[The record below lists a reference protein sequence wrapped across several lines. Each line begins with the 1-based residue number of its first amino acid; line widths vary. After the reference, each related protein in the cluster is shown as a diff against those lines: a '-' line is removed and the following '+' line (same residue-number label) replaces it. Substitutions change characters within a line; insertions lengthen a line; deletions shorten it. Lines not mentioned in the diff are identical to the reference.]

1 MFGKFSEE
9 AQRVLVDAQK
19 EMSELKHPYIGSE
32 HLLLAILK
40 NNQDLVNKFKK
51 YKITYKSFKEELINL
66 VGIGDNTPDLLLYS
80 TTLKTI
86 LENVIIES
94 RETGDEISVNEL
106 LLSLLNEGEGKAIR
120 ILLSLG
126 VDINKLYSDISEKRK
141 IKQKKSK
148 KLIVEEL
155 GVDLTKRAKNNELDP
170 VIGRDIEL
178 NRVIEILSR
187 RTKNNPL
194 LIGEAGVGKTAIAE
208 ELARRI
214 VSGNVPMPLKNKRI
228 ISVDMACTVAGTKY
242 RGEFEER
249 IKKMVKE
256 LEDNDDV
263 IIFIDEIHTL
273 VGAGGA
279 EGAIDASNILKP
291 ALARGKLKLI
301 GATTI
306 SEYKKFIEKDNAL
319 DRRFQKVF
327 VEEPDKSNL
336 KNILMNLKSIYEAY
350 HGVKIE
356 EKLIDKIIELSDRYI
371 YDRCEPD
378 KSIDILDEVCTKV
391 SLKEAKEEKEI
402 IKLSDC
408 LTKIQKEKNNAII
421 NQNYDKA
428 YSLKE
433 DEEELQSK
441 INKLKLDYMR
451 KEKVKKVKLK
461 DIVEVVSSKTKIP
474 INEISKD
481 YITSINEIEKTLKEN
496 IIGQDEAINKLIDIS
511 KKIKLGIKDKNRSY
525 SVLFC
530 GSTGTGKTYLSK
542 LFAENLV
549 GKNNVIKLDMSE
561 YSESISINKIIGSP
575 AGYVGY
581 DDAGQLT
588 EKVKRKPYSIILLDE
603 IEKAHP
609 DVFNILLQVLDDGK
623 LTDSQGNTV
632 SFQNTIIIMTSNAG
646 SNLNNNSIGFAKQ
659 TVDTSKIE
667 ENLKQVFRPEFL
679 NRIDE
684 IIVFDSLT
692 KPELIQIVEL
702 MLKDT
707 KRALAEKNMTLEVS
721 ESAKEFILEKGT
733 NLKFG
738 ARPLRR
744 AIQRYVED
752 EISEMILRNEV
763 HEGQNITVNF
773 ENENLKFDVN

>member
-408 LTKIQKEKNNAII
+408 LTKIQKEKNKCII

-481 YITSINEIEKTLKEN
+481 YITSINEIEKILKEN

-511 KKIKLGIKDKNRSY
+511 KKIKLGIKDKNKSY

-581 DDAGQLT
+581 DDNKNIL
-588 EKVKRKPYSIILLDE
+588 EEIRNKPYSVLILDE
-603 IEKAHP
+603 IEKAHKS
-609 DVFNILLQVLDDGK
+609 VLNFFLNILDEGNCKDSSGKTVRFDNVL
-623 LTDSQGNTV
+623 
-632 SFQNTIIIMTSNAG
+632 IIMTSNAYVSKSLMG
-646 SNLNNNSIGFAKQ
+646 FNKNTTNNSLEDFF
-659 TVDTSKIE
+659 SK
-667 ENLKQVFRPEFL
+667 EFI

-684 IIVFDSLT
+684 IVPFNKFTEEDINKIIIKEANKCYKKYNSENIISLDMINRII
-692 KPELIQIVEL
+692 KESNYEEYGVRKLCKAVRKEIENQIVC
-702 MLKDT
+702 
-707 KRALAEKNMTLEVS
+707 
-721 ESAKEFILEKGT
+721 
-733 NLKFG
+733 
-738 ARPLRR
+738 
-744 AIQRYVED
+744 
-752 EISEMILRNEV
+752 
-763 HEGQNITVNF
+763 NIF
-773 ENENLKFDVN
+773 S

>member
-66 VGIGDNTPDLLLYS
+66 VGMGDNTPDLLLYS
-80 TTLKTI
+80 STLKTI

-214 VSGNVPMPLKNKRI
+214 LSGNVPMPLKNKRI

-496 IIGQDEAINKLIDIS
+496 IIGQDEAIDKLIDIS
-511 KKIKLGIKDKNRSY
+511 KKIKLGIKDKNKSY

-581 DDAGQLT
+581 DDNKNIL
-588 EKVKRKPYSIILLDE
+588 EEIRNKPYSVLILDE
-603 IEKAHP
+603 IEKAHKS
-609 DVFNILLQVLDDGK
+609 VLNFFLNILDEGNCKDSSGKTVRFDNVL
-623 LTDSQGNTV
+623 
-632 SFQNTIIIMTSNAG
+632 IIMTSNAYVSKSLMG
-646 SNLNNNSIGFAKQ
+646 FNKNTTNNSLEDFF
-659 TVDTSKIE
+659 SK
-667 ENLKQVFRPEFL
+667 EFI

-684 IIVFDSLT
+684 IVPFNKFTEEDINKIIIKEANKCYKKYNSENIISLDMINRII
-692 KPELIQIVEL
+692 KESNYEEYGVRKLCKAVRKEIENQIVC
-702 MLKDT
+702 
-707 KRALAEKNMTLEVS
+707 
-721 ESAKEFILEKGT
+721 
-733 NLKFG
+733 
-738 ARPLRR
+738 
-744 AIQRYVED
+744 
-752 EISEMILRNEV
+752 
-763 HEGQNITVNF
+763 NIF
-773 ENENLKFDVN
+773 S

>member
-66 VGIGDNTPDLLLYS
+66 VGVGDNTPDLLLYS

-126 VDINKLYSDISEKRK
+126 VDINKLYADISEKRK

-511 KKIKLGIKDKNRSY
+511 KKIKLGIKDKNKSY

-530 GSTGTGKTYLSK
+530 GTTGTGKTYLSK

-581 DDAGQLT
+581 DDNKNIL
-588 EKVKRKPYSIILLDE
+588 EEIRNKPYSVLILDE
-603 IEKAHP
+603 IEKAHKS
-609 DVFNILLQVLDDGK
+609 VLNFFLNILDEGNCKDSSGKTVRFDNVL
-623 LTDSQGNTV
+623 
-632 SFQNTIIIMTSNAG
+632 IIMTSNAYVSKSLMG
-646 SNLNNNSIGFAKQ
+646 FNKNTTNNSLEDFF
-659 TVDTSKIE
+659 SK
-667 ENLKQVFRPEFL
+667 EFI

-684 IIVFDSLT
+684 IVPFNKFTEEDINKIIIKEANKCYKKYNSENIISLDMINRII
-692 KPELIQIVEL
+692 KESNYEEYGVRKLCKAVRKEIENQIVC
-702 MLKDT
+702 
-707 KRALAEKNMTLEVS
+707 
-721 ESAKEFILEKGT
+721 
-733 NLKFG
+733 
-738 ARPLRR
+738 
-744 AIQRYVED
+744 
-752 EISEMILRNEV
+752 
-763 HEGQNITVNF
+763 NIF
-773 ENENLKFDVN
+773 S

>member
-155 GVDLTKRAKNNELDP
+155 GVDLTKWAKNNELDP

-461 DIVEVVSSKTKIP
+461 DIV
-474 INEISKD
+474 
-481 YITSINEIEKTLKEN
+481 
-496 IIGQDEAINKLIDIS
+496 
-511 KKIKLGIKDKNRSY
+511 
-525 SVLFC
+525 
-530 GSTGTGKTYLSK
+530 
-542 LFAENLV
+542 
-549 GKNNVIKLDMSE
+549 
-561 YSESISINKIIGSP
+561 
-575 AGYVGY
+575 
-581 DDAGQLT
+581 
-588 EKVKRKPYSIILLDE
+588 
-603 IEKAHP
+603 
-609 DVFNILLQVLDDGK
+609 
-623 LTDSQGNTV
+623 
-632 SFQNTIIIMTSNAG
+632 
-646 SNLNNNSIGFAKQ
+646 
-659 TVDTSKIE
+659 
-667 ENLKQVFRPEFL
+667 
-679 NRIDE
+679 
-684 IIVFDSLT
+684 
-692 KPELIQIVEL
+692 
-702 MLKDT
+702 
-707 KRALAEKNMTLEVS
+707 
-721 ESAKEFILEKGT
+721 
-733 NLKFG
+733 
-738 ARPLRR
+738 
-744 AIQRYVED
+744 
-752 EISEMILRNEV
+752 
-763 HEGQNITVNF
+763 
-773 ENENLKFDVN
+773 

>member
-481 YITSINEIEKTLKEN
+481 YITSINEIKKTLKEN
-496 IIGQDEAINKLIDIS
+496 IIGQDEAIDKLIDIS
-511 KKIKLGIKDKNRSY
+511 KKIKLGIKDKNKSY

-581 DDAGQLT
+581 DDNKNIL
-588 EKVKRKPYSIILLDE
+588 EEIRNKPYSVLILDE
-603 IEKAHP
+603 IEKAHKS
-609 DVFNILLQVLDDGK
+609 VLNFFLNILDEGNCKDSSGKTVRFDNVL
-623 LTDSQGNTV
+623 
-632 SFQNTIIIMTSNAG
+632 IIMTSNAYVSKSLMG
-646 SNLNNNSIGFAKQ
+646 FNKNTTNNSLEDFF
-659 TVDTSKIE
+659 SK
-667 ENLKQVFRPEFL
+667 EFI

-684 IIVFDSLT
+684 IVPFNKFTEEDINKIIIKEANKCYKKYNSENIISLDMINRII
-692 KPELIQIVEL
+692 KESNYEEYGVRKLCKAVRKEIENQIVC
-702 MLKDT
+702 
-707 KRALAEKNMTLEVS
+707 
-721 ESAKEFILEKGT
+721 
-733 NLKFG
+733 
-738 ARPLRR
+738 
-744 AIQRYVED
+744 
-752 EISEMILRNEV
+752 
-763 HEGQNITVNF
+763 NIF
-773 ENENLKFDVN
+773 S

>member
-126 VDINKLYSDISEKRK
+126 VDINKLYSDISAKRK

-279 EGAIDASNILKP
+279 EGAIDASNIFKP

-496 IIGQDEAINKLIDIS
+496 IIGQDEAIDKLIDIS

-581 DDAGQLT
+581 DDNKNIL
-588 EKVKRKPYSIILLDE
+588 EEIRNKPYSVLILDE
-603 IEKAHP
+603 IEKAHKS
-609 DVFNILLQVLDDGK
+609 VLNFFLNILDEGNCKDSSGKTVRFDNVL
-623 LTDSQGNTV
+623 
-632 SFQNTIIIMTSNAG
+632 IIMTSNAYVSKSLMG
-646 SNLNNNSIGFAKQ
+646 FNKNTTNNSLEDFF
-659 TVDTSKIE
+659 SK
-667 ENLKQVFRPEFL
+667 EFI

-684 IIVFDSLT
+684 IVPFNKFTEEDINKIIIKEANKCYKKYNSENIISLDMINRII
-692 KPELIQIVEL
+692 KESNYEEYGVRKLCKAVRKEIENQIVC
-702 MLKDT
+702 
-707 KRALAEKNMTLEVS
+707 
-721 ESAKEFILEKGT
+721 
-733 NLKFG
+733 
-738 ARPLRR
+738 
-744 AIQRYVED
+744 
-752 EISEMILRNEV
+752 
-763 HEGQNITVNF
+763 NIF
-773 ENENLKFDVN
+773 S

>member
-40 NNQDLVNKFKK
+40 NNQELVNKFKK

-408 LTKIQKEKNNAII
+408 LTKIQKEKNKCII

-511 KKIKLGIKDKNRSY
+511 KKIKLGIKDKNKSY

-530 GSTGTGKTYLSK
+530 GTTGTGKTYLSK

-581 DDAGQLT
+581 DDNKNIL
-588 EKVKRKPYSIILLDE
+588 EEIRNKPYSVLILDE
-603 IEKAHP
+603 IEKAHKS
-609 DVFNILLQVLDDGK
+609 VLNFFLNILDEGNCKDSSGKTVRFDNVL
-623 LTDSQGNTV
+623 
-632 SFQNTIIIMTSNAG
+632 IIMTSNAYVSKSLMG
-646 SNLNNNSIGFAKQ
+646 FNKNTTNNSLEDFF
-659 TVDTSKIE
+659 SK
-667 ENLKQVFRPEFL
+667 EFI

-684 IIVFDSLT
+684 IVPFNKFTEEDINKIIIKEANKCYKKYNSENIISLDMINRII
-692 KPELIQIVEL
+692 KESNYEEYGVRKLCKAVRKEIENQIVC
-702 MLKDT
+702 
-707 KRALAEKNMTLEVS
+707 
-721 ESAKEFILEKGT
+721 
-733 NLKFG
+733 
-738 ARPLRR
+738 
-744 AIQRYVED
+744 
-752 EISEMILRNEV
+752 
-763 HEGQNITVNF
+763 NIF
-773 ENENLKFDVN
+773 S

>member
-66 VGIGDNTPDLLLYS
+66 VGMGDNTPDLLLYS

-496 IIGQDEAINKLIDIS
+496 IIGQDEAIDKLIDIS

-581 DDAGQLT
+581 DDNKNIL
-588 EKVKRKPYSIILLDE
+588 EEIRNKPYSVLILDE
-603 IEKAHP
+603 IEKAHKS
-609 DVFNILLQVLDDGK
+609 VLNFFLNILDEGNCKDSSGKIVRFDNVL
-623 LTDSQGNTV
+623 
-632 SFQNTIIIMTSNAG
+632 IIMTSNAYVSKSLMG
-646 SNLNNNSIGFAKQ
+646 FNKNTTNNSLEDFF
-659 TVDTSKIE
+659 SK
-667 ENLKQVFRPEFL
+667 EFI

-684 IIVFDSLT
+684 IVPFNKFTEEDINKIIIKEANKCYKKYNSENIISLDMINRII
-692 KPELIQIVEL
+692 KESNYEEYGVRKLCKAVRKEIENQIVC
-702 MLKDT
+702 
-707 KRALAEKNMTLEVS
+707 
-721 ESAKEFILEKGT
+721 
-733 NLKFG
+733 
-738 ARPLRR
+738 
-744 AIQRYVED
+744 
-752 EISEMILRNEV
+752 
-763 HEGQNITVNF
+763 NIF
-773 ENENLKFDVN
+773 S

>member
-141 IKQKKSK
+141 NKKKKSK

-511 KKIKLGIKDKNRSY
+511 KKIKLGIKDKNKSY

-581 DDAGQLT
+581 DDNKNIL
-588 EKVKRKPYSIILLDE
+588 EEIRNKPYSVLILDE
-603 IEKAHP
+603 IEKAHKS
-609 DVFNILLQVLDDGK
+609 VLNFFLNILDEGNCKDSSGKTVRFDNVL
-623 LTDSQGNTV
+623 
-632 SFQNTIIIMTSNAG
+632 IIMTSNAYASKSLMG
-646 SNLNNNSIGFAKQ
+646 FNKNTTNNSLEDFF
-659 TVDTSKIE
+659 SK
-667 ENLKQVFRPEFL
+667 EFI

-684 IIVFDSLT
+684 IVPFNKFTEEDINKIIIKEANKCYKKYNSENIISLDMINRII
-692 KPELIQIVEL
+692 KESNYEEYGVRKLCKAVRKEIENQIVC
-702 MLKDT
+702 
-707 KRALAEKNMTLEVS
+707 
-721 ESAKEFILEKGT
+721 
-733 NLKFG
+733 
-738 ARPLRR
+738 
-744 AIQRYVED
+744 
-752 EISEMILRNEV
+752 
-763 HEGQNITVNF
+763 NIF
-773 ENENLKFDVN
+773 S

>member
-408 LTKIQKEKNNAII
+408 LTKIQREKNNAII

-511 KKIKLGIKDKNRSY
+511 KKIKLGIKDKNKSY

-530 GSTGTGKTYLSK
+530 GTTGTGKTYLSK

-581 DDAGQLT
+581 DDNKNIL
-588 EKVKRKPYSIILLDE
+588 EEIRNKPYSVLILDE
-603 IEKAHP
+603 IEKAHKS
-609 DVFNILLQVLDDGK
+609 VLNFFLNILDEGNCKDSSGKTVRFDNVL
-623 LTDSQGNTV
+623 
-632 SFQNTIIIMTSNAG
+632 IIMTSNAYVSKSLMG
-646 SNLNNNSIGFAKQ
+646 FNKNTTNNSLEDFF
-659 TVDTSKIE
+659 SK
-667 ENLKQVFRPEFL
+667 EFI

-684 IIVFDSLT
+684 IVPFNKFTEEDINKIIIKEANKCYKKYNSENIISLDMINRII
-692 KPELIQIVEL
+692 KESNYEEYGVRKLCKAVRKEIENQIVC
-702 MLKDT
+702 
-707 KRALAEKNMTLEVS
+707 
-721 ESAKEFILEKGT
+721 
-733 NLKFG
+733 
-738 ARPLRR
+738 
-744 AIQRYVED
+744 
-752 EISEMILRNEV
+752 
-763 HEGQNITVNF
+763 NIF
-773 ENENLKFDVN
+773 S

>member
-66 VGIGDNTPDLLLYS
+66 VGVGDNTPDLLLYS

-511 KKIKLGIKDKNRSY
+511 KKIKLGIKDKNKSY

-581 DDAGQLT
+581 DDNKNIL
-588 EKVKRKPYSIILLDE
+588 EEIRNKPYSVLILDE
-603 IEKAHP
+603 IEKAHKS
-609 DVFNILLQVLDDGK
+609 VLNFFLNILDEGNCKDSSGKTVRFDNVL
-623 LTDSQGNTV
+623 
-632 SFQNTIIIMTSNAG
+632 IIMTSNAYVSKSLMG
-646 SNLNNNSIGFAKQ
+646 FNKNTTNNSLEDFF
-659 TVDTSKIE
+659 SK
-667 ENLKQVFRPEFL
+667 EFI

-684 IIVFDSLT
+684 IVPFNKFTEEDINKIIIKEANKCYKKYNSENIISLDMINRII
-692 KPELIQIVEL
+692 KESNYEEYGVRKLCKAVRKEIENQIVC
-702 MLKDT
+702 
-707 KRALAEKNMTLEVS
+707 
-721 ESAKEFILEKGT
+721 
-733 NLKFG
+733 
-738 ARPLRR
+738 
-744 AIQRYVED
+744 
-752 EISEMILRNEV
+752 
-763 HEGQNITVNF
+763 NIF
-773 ENENLKFDVN
+773 S

>member
-408 LTKIQKEKNNAII
+408 LTKIQREKNNAII

-496 IIGQDEAINKLIDIS
+496 IIGQDEAIDKLIDIS

-581 DDAGQLT
+581 DDNKNIL
-588 EKVKRKPYSIILLDE
+588 EEIRNKPYSVLILDE
-603 IEKAHP
+603 IEKAHKS
-609 DVFNILLQVLDDGK
+609 VLNFFLNILDEGNCKDSSGKTVRFDNVL
-623 LTDSQGNTV
+623 
-632 SFQNTIIIMTSNAG
+632 IIMTSNAYVSKSLMG
-646 SNLNNNSIGFAKQ
+646 FNKNTTNNSLEDFF
-659 TVDTSKIE
+659 SK
-667 ENLKQVFRPEFL
+667 EFI

-684 IIVFDSLT
+684 IVPFNKFTEEDINKIIIKEANKCYKKYNSENIISLDMINRII
-692 KPELIQIVEL
+692 KESNYEEYGVRKLCKAVRKEIENQIVC
-702 MLKDT
+702 
-707 KRALAEKNMTLEVS
+707 
-721 ESAKEFILEKGT
+721 
-733 NLKFG
+733 
-738 ARPLRR
+738 
-744 AIQRYVED
+744 
-752 EISEMILRNEV
+752 
-763 HEGQNITVNF
+763 NIF
-773 ENENLKFDVN
+773 S

>member
-496 IIGQDEAINKLIDIS
+496 IIGQDEAIDKLIDIS

-581 DDAGQLT
+581 DDNKNIL
-588 EKVKRKPYSIILLDE
+588 EEIRNKPYSVLILDE
-603 IEKAHP
+603 IEKAHKS
-609 DVFNILLQVLDDGK
+609 VLNFFLNILDEGNCKDSSGKTVRFDNVL
-623 LTDSQGNTV
+623 
-632 SFQNTIIIMTSNAG
+632 IIMTSNAYV
-646 SNLNNNSIGFAKQ
+646 SKSLMGFNKN
-659 TVDTSKIE
+659 TTNTSLEDFFSK
-667 ENLKQVFRPEFL
+667 EFI

-684 IIVFDSLT
+684 IVPFNKFTEEDINKIIIKEANKCYKKYNSENIISLDMINRII
-692 KPELIQIVEL
+692 KESNYEEYGVRKLCKAVRKEIENQIVC
-702 MLKDT
+702 
-707 KRALAEKNMTLEVS
+707 
-721 ESAKEFILEKGT
+721 
-733 NLKFG
+733 
-738 ARPLRR
+738 
-744 AIQRYVED
+744 
-752 EISEMILRNEV
+752 
-763 HEGQNITVNF
+763 NIF
-773 ENENLKFDVN
+773 S

>member
-120 ILLSLG
+120 ILLSSG

-496 IIGQDEAINKLIDIS
+496 IIGQDEAIDKLIDIS

-581 DDAGQLT
+581 DDNKNIL
-588 EKVKRKPYSIILLDE
+588 EEIRNKPYSVLILDE
-603 IEKAHP
+603 IEKAHKS
-609 DVFNILLQVLDDGK
+609 VLNFFLNILDEGNCKDSSGKTVRFDNVL
-623 LTDSQGNTV
+623 
-632 SFQNTIIIMTSNAG
+632 IIMTSNAYVSKSLMG
-646 SNLNNNSIGFAKQ
+646 FNKKTTNNSLEDFF
-659 TVDTSKIE
+659 SK
-667 ENLKQVFRPEFL
+667 EFI

-684 IIVFDSLT
+684 IVPFNKFTEEDINKIIIKEANKCYKKYNSENIISLDMINRII
-692 KPELIQIVEL
+692 KESNYEEYGVRKLCKAVRKEIENQIVC
-702 MLKDT
+702 
-707 KRALAEKNMTLEVS
+707 
-721 ESAKEFILEKGT
+721 
-733 NLKFG
+733 
-738 ARPLRR
+738 
-744 AIQRYVED
+744 
-752 EISEMILRNEV
+752 
-763 HEGQNITVNF
+763 NIF
-773 ENENLKFDVN
+773 S

>member
-214 VSGNVPMPLKNKRI
+214 VSGNVPIPLKNKRI

-525 SVLFC
+525 SVLFL
-530 GSTGTGKTYLSK
+530 SFIRQRAGTAALHGKQ
-542 LFAENLV
+542 
-549 GKNNVIKLDMSE
+549 GKAADQPQAPDRR
-561 YSESISINKIIGSP
+561 YP
-575 AGYVGY
+575 A
-581 DDAGQLT
+581 
-588 EKVKRKPYSIILLDE
+588 
-603 IEKAHP
+603 
-609 DVFNILLQVLDDGK
+609 DDG
-623 LTDSQGNTV
+623 
-632 SFQNTIIIMTSNAG
+632 
-646 SNLNNNSIGFAKQ
+646 
-659 TVDTSKIE
+659 
-667 ENLKQVFRPEFL
+667 
-679 NRIDE
+679 
-684 IIVFDSLT
+684 
-692 KPELIQIVEL
+692 
-702 MLKDT
+702 
-707 KRALAEKNMTLEVS
+707 
-721 ESAKEFILEKGT
+721 
-733 NLKFG
+733 
-738 ARPLRR
+738 
-744 AIQRYVED
+744 
-752 EISEMILRNEV
+752 
-763 HEGQNITVNF
+763 
-773 ENENLKFDVN
+773 

>member
-511 KKIKLGIKDKNRSY
+511 KKIKLGIKDKNKSY

-581 DDAGQLT
+581 DDNKNIL
-588 EKVKRKPYSIILLDE
+588 EEIRNKPYSVLILDE
-603 IEKAHP
+603 IEKAHKS
-609 DVFNILLQVLDDGK
+609 VLNFFLNILDEGNCKDSSGKTVRFDNVL
-623 LTDSQGNTV
+623 
-632 SFQNTIIIMTSNAG
+632 IIMTSNAYVSKSLMG
-646 SNLNNNSIGFAKQ
+646 FNKNTTNNSLEDFF
-659 TVDTSKIE
+659 SK
-667 ENLKQVFRPEFL
+667 EFI

-684 IIVFDSLT
+684 IVPFNKFTEEDINKIIIKEANKCYKKYNSENIISLDMINRII
-692 KPELIQIVEL
+692 KESNYEEYGVRKLCKAVRKEIENQIVC
-702 MLKDT
+702 
-707 KRALAEKNMTLEVS
+707 
-721 ESAKEFILEKGT
+721 
-733 NLKFG
+733 
-738 ARPLRR
+738 
-744 AIQRYVED
+744 
-752 EISEMILRNEV
+752 
-763 HEGQNITVNF
+763 NIF
-773 ENENLKFDVN
+773 S

>member
-178 NRVIEILSR
+178 SRVIEILSR

-496 IIGQDEAINKLIDIS
+496 IIGQDEAIDKLIDIS

-581 DDAGQLT
+581 DDNKNIL
-588 EKVKRKPYSIILLDE
+588 EEIRNKPYSVLILDE
-603 IEKAHP
+603 IEKAHKS
-609 DVFNILLQVLDDGK
+609 VLNFFLNILDEGNCKDSSGKTVRFDNVL
-623 LTDSQGNTV
+623 
-632 SFQNTIIIMTSNAG
+632 IIMTSNAYV
-646 SNLNNNSIGFAKQ
+646 SKSLMGFNKN
-659 TVDTSKIE
+659 TTNTSLEDFFSK
-667 ENLKQVFRPEFL
+667 EFI

-684 IIVFDSLT
+684 IVPFNKFTEEDINKIIIKEANKCYKKYNSENIISLDMINRII
-692 KPELIQIVEL
+692 KESNYEEYGVRKLCKAVRKEIENQIVC
-702 MLKDT
+702 
-707 KRALAEKNMTLEVS
+707 
-721 ESAKEFILEKGT
+721 
-733 NLKFG
+733 
-738 ARPLRR
+738 
-744 AIQRYVED
+744 
-752 EISEMILRNEV
+752 
-763 HEGQNITVNF
+763 NIF
-773 ENENLKFDVN
+773 S

>member
-214 VSGNVPMPLKNKRI
+214 VSGNVPIPLKNKRI

-511 KKIKLGIKDKNRSY
+511 KKIKLGIKDKNKSY

-581 DDAGQLT
+581 DDNKNIL
-588 EKVKRKPYSIILLDE
+588 EEIRNKPYSVLILDE
-603 IEKAHP
+603 IEKAHKS
-609 DVFNILLQVLDDGK
+609 VLNFFLNILDEGNCKDSSGKTVRFDNVL
-623 LTDSQGNTV
+623 
-632 SFQNTIIIMTSNAG
+632 IIMTSNAYVSKSLMG
-646 SNLNNNSIGFAKQ
+646 FNKNTTNNSLEDFF
-659 TVDTSKIE
+659 SK
-667 ENLKQVFRPEFL
+667 EFI

-684 IIVFDSLT
+684 IVPFNKFTEEDINKIIIKEANKCYKKYNSENIISLDMINRII
-692 KPELIQIVEL
+692 KESNYEEYGVRKLCKAVRKEIENQIVC
-702 MLKDT
+702 
-707 KRALAEKNMTLEVS
+707 
-721 ESAKEFILEKGT
+721 
-733 NLKFG
+733 
-738 ARPLRR
+738 
-744 AIQRYVED
+744 
-752 EISEMILRNEV
+752 
-763 HEGQNITVNF
+763 NIF
-773 ENENLKFDVN
+773 S

>member
-408 LTKIQKEKNNAII
+408 LTKIQKEKNKCII

-496 IIGQDEAINKLIDIS
+496 IIGQDDAINKLIDIS

-581 DDAGQLT
+581 DDNKNIL
-588 EKVKRKPYSIILLDE
+588 EEIRNKPYSVLILDE
-603 IEKAHP
+603 IEKAHKS
-609 DVFNILLQVLDDGK
+609 VLNFFLNILDEGNCKDSSGKTVRFDNVL
-623 LTDSQGNTV
+623 
-632 SFQNTIIIMTSNAG
+632 IIMTSNAYVSKSLMG
-646 SNLNNNSIGFAKQ
+646 FNKNTTNNSLEDFF
-659 TVDTSKIE
+659 SK
-667 ENLKQVFRPEFL
+667 EFI

-684 IIVFDSLT
+684 IVPFNKFTEEDINKIIIKEANKCYKKYNSENIISLDMINRII
-692 KPELIQIVEL
+692 KESNYEEYGVRKLCKAVRKEIENQIVC
-702 MLKDT
+702 
-707 KRALAEKNMTLEVS
+707 
-721 ESAKEFILEKGT
+721 
-733 NLKFG
+733 
-738 ARPLRR
+738 
-744 AIQRYVED
+744 
-752 EISEMILRNEV
+752 
-763 HEGQNITVNF
+763 NIF
-773 ENENLKFDVN
+773 S

>member
-66 VGIGDNTPDLLLYS
+66 VGIGDKTPDLLLYS

-214 VSGNVPMPLKNKRI
+214 VSSNVPMPLKNKRI

-511 KKIKLGIKDKNRSY
+511 KKIKLGIKDKNKSY

-581 DDAGQLT
+581 DDNKNIL
-588 EKVKRKPYSIILLDE
+588 EEIRNKPYSVLILDE
-603 IEKAHP
+603 IEKAHKS
-609 DVFNILLQVLDDGK
+609 VLNFFLNILDEGNCKDSSGKTVRFDNVL
-623 LTDSQGNTV
+623 
-632 SFQNTIIIMTSNAG
+632 IIMTSNAYVSKSLMG
-646 SNLNNNSIGFAKQ
+646 FNKKTTNNSLEDFF
-659 TVDTSKIE
+659 SK
-667 ENLKQVFRPEFL
+667 EFI

-684 IIVFDSLT
+684 IVPFNKFTEEDINKIIIKEANKCYKKYNSENIISLDMINRII
-692 KPELIQIVEL
+692 KESNYEEYGVRKLCKAVRKEIENQIVC
-702 MLKDT
+702 
-707 KRALAEKNMTLEVS
+707 
-721 ESAKEFILEKGT
+721 
-733 NLKFG
+733 
-738 ARPLRR
+738 
-744 AIQRYVED
+744 
-752 EISEMILRNEV
+752 
-763 HEGQNITVNF
+763 NIF
-773 ENENLKFDVN
+773 S

>member
-408 LTKIQKEKNNAII
+408 LTKIQREKNNAII

-496 IIGQDEAINKLIDIS
+496 IIGQDEAIDKLIDIS

-581 DDAGQLT
+581 DDNKNIL
-588 EKVKRKPYSIILLDE
+588 EEIRNKPYSVLILDE
-603 IEKAHP
+603 IEKAHKS
-609 DVFNILLQVLDDGK
+609 VLNFFLNILDEGNCKDSSGKTVRFDNVL
-623 LTDSQGNTV
+623 
-632 SFQNTIIIMTSNAG
+632 IIMTSNAYVSKSLMG
-646 SNLNNNSIGFAKQ
+646 FNKNTTNNSLEDFF
-659 TVDTSKIE
+659 SK
-667 ENLKQVFRPEFL
+667 EFI

-684 IIVFDSLT
+684 IVPFNKFTEEDINKIIIKEANKCYKKYNSENIISLDMVNRII
-692 KPELIQIVEL
+692 KESNYEEYGVRKLCKAVRKEIENQIVC
-702 MLKDT
+702 
-707 KRALAEKNMTLEVS
+707 
-721 ESAKEFILEKGT
+721 
-733 NLKFG
+733 
-738 ARPLRR
+738 
-744 AIQRYVED
+744 
-752 EISEMILRNEV
+752 
-763 HEGQNITVNF
+763 NIF
-773 ENENLKFDVN
+773 S

>member
-40 NNQDLVNKFKK
+40 NNQELVNKFKK

-249 IKKMVKE
+249 IKKIVKE

-511 KKIKLGIKDKNRSY
+511 KKIKLGIKDKNKSY

-581 DDAGQLT
+581 DDNKNIL
-588 EKVKRKPYSIILLDE
+588 EEIRNKPYSVLILDE
-603 IEKAHP
+603 IEKAHKS
-609 DVFNILLQVLDDGK
+609 VLNFFLNILDEGNCKDSSGKTVRFDNVL
-623 LTDSQGNTV
+623 
-632 SFQNTIIIMTSNAG
+632 IIMTSNAYVSKSLMG
-646 SNLNNNSIGFAKQ
+646 FNKNTTNNSLEDFF
-659 TVDTSKIE
+659 SK
-667 ENLKQVFRPEFL
+667 EFI

-684 IIVFDSLT
+684 IVPFNKFTEEDINKIIIKEANKCYKKYNSENIISLDMINRII
-692 KPELIQIVEL
+692 KESNYEEYGVRKLCKAVRKEIENQIVC
-702 MLKDT
+702 
-707 KRALAEKNMTLEVS
+707 
-721 ESAKEFILEKGT
+721 
-733 NLKFG
+733 
-738 ARPLRR
+738 
-744 AIQRYVED
+744 
-752 EISEMILRNEV
+752 
-763 HEGQNITVNF
+763 NIF
-773 ENENLKFDVN
+773 S

>member
-155 GVDLTKRAKNNELDP
+155 GIDLTKRAKNNELDP

-214 VSGNVPMPLKNKRI
+214 VSGNVPIPLKNKRI

-378 KSIDILDEVCTKV
+378 KSIDIIDEVCTKV

-511 KKIKLGIKDKNRSY
+511 KKIKLGIKDKNKSY

-581 DDAGQLT
+581 DDNKNIL
-588 EKVKRKPYSIILLDE
+588 EEIRNKPYSVLILDE
-603 IEKAHP
+603 IEKAHKS
-609 DVFNILLQVLDDGK
+609 VLNFFLNILDEGNCKDSSGKTVRFDNVL
-623 LTDSQGNTV
+623 
-632 SFQNTIIIMTSNAG
+632 IIMTSNAYVSKSLMG
-646 SNLNNNSIGFAKQ
+646 FNKNTTNNSLEDFF
-659 TVDTSKIE
+659 SK
-667 ENLKQVFRPEFL
+667 EFI

-684 IIVFDSLT
+684 IVPFNKFTEEDINKIIIKEANKCYKKYNSENIISLDMINRII
-692 KPELIQIVEL
+692 KESNYEEYGVRKLCKAVRKEIENQIVC
-702 MLKDT
+702 
-707 KRALAEKNMTLEVS
+707 
-721 ESAKEFILEKGT
+721 
-733 NLKFG
+733 
-738 ARPLRR
+738 
-744 AIQRYVED
+744 
-752 EISEMILRNEV
+752 
-763 HEGQNITVNF
+763 NIF
-773 ENENLKFDVN
+773 S

>member
-356 EKLIDKIIELSDRYI
+356 EKLIDKIIALSDRYI

-496 IIGQDEAINKLIDIS
+496 IIGQDEAIDKLIDIS

-581 DDAGQLT
+581 DDNKNIL
-588 EKVKRKPYSIILLDE
+588 EEIRNKPYSVLILDE
-603 IEKAHP
+603 IEKAHKS
-609 DVFNILLQVLDDGK
+609 VLNFFLNILDEGNCKDSSGKTVRFDNVL
-623 LTDSQGNTV
+623 
-632 SFQNTIIIMTSNAG
+632 IIMTSNAYASKSLMG
-646 SNLNNNSIGFAKQ
+646 FNKNTTNNSLEDFF
-659 TVDTSKIE
+659 SK
-667 ENLKQVFRPEFL
+667 EFI

-684 IIVFDSLT
+684 IVPFNKFTEEDINKIIIKEANKCYKKYNSENIISLDMINRII
-692 KPELIQIVEL
+692 KESNYEEYGVRKLCKAVRKEIENQIVC
-702 MLKDT
+702 
-707 KRALAEKNMTLEVS
+707 
-721 ESAKEFILEKGT
+721 
-733 NLKFG
+733 
-738 ARPLRR
+738 
-744 AIQRYVED
+744 
-752 EISEMILRNEV
+752 
-763 HEGQNITVNF
+763 NIF
-773 ENENLKFDVN
+773 S

>member
-94 RETGDEISVNEL
+94 RETGDDISVNEL

-408 LTKIQKEKNNAII
+408 LTKIQKEKNKCII

-511 KKIKLGIKDKNRSY
+511 KKIKLGIKDKNKSY

-530 GSTGTGKTYLSK
+530 GTTGTGKTYLSK

-581 DDAGQLT
+581 DDNKNIL
-588 EKVKRKPYSIILLDE
+588 EEIRNKPYSVLILDE
-603 IEKAHP
+603 IEKAHKS
-609 DVFNILLQVLDDGK
+609 VLNFFLNILDEGNCKDSSGK
-623 LTDSQGNTV
+623 TDL
-632 SFQNTIIIMTSNAG
+632 IM
-646 SNLNNNSIGFAKQ
+646 
-659 TVDTSKIE
+659 
-667 ENLKQVFRPEFL
+667 
-679 NRIDE
+679 
-684 IIVFDSLT
+684 
-692 KPELIQIVEL
+692 
-702 MLKDT
+702 
-707 KRALAEKNMTLEVS
+707 
-721 ESAKEFILEKGT
+721 
-733 NLKFG
+733 
-738 ARPLRR
+738 
-744 AIQRYVED
+744 Y
-752 EISEMILRNEV
+752 
-763 HEGQNITVNF
+763 
-773 ENENLKFDVN
+773 

>member
-66 VGIGDNTPDLLLYS
+66 VGIGDKTPDLLLYS

-511 KKIKLGIKDKNRSY
+511 KKIKLGIKDKNKSY

-581 DDAGQLT
+581 DDNKNIL
-588 EKVKRKPYSIILLDE
+588 EEIRNKPYSVLILDE
-603 IEKAHP
+603 IEKAHKS
-609 DVFNILLQVLDDGK
+609 VLNFFLNILDEGNCKDSSGKTVRFDNVL
-623 LTDSQGNTV
+623 
-632 SFQNTIIIMTSNAG
+632 IIMTSNAYVSKSLMG
-646 SNLNNNSIGFAKQ
+646 FNKKTTNNSLEDFF
-659 TVDTSKIE
+659 SK
-667 ENLKQVFRPEFL
+667 EFI

-684 IIVFDSLT
+684 IVPFNKFTEEDINKIIIKEANKCYKKYNSENIISLDMINRII
-692 KPELIQIVEL
+692 KESNYEEYGVRKLCKAVRKEIENQIVC
-702 MLKDT
+702 
-707 KRALAEKNMTLEVS
+707 
-721 ESAKEFILEKGT
+721 
-733 NLKFG
+733 
-738 ARPLRR
+738 
-744 AIQRYVED
+744 
-752 EISEMILRNEV
+752 
-763 HEGQNITVNF
+763 NIF
-773 ENENLKFDVN
+773 S

>member
-40 NNQDLVNKFKK
+40 NNQELVNKFKK

-94 RETGDEISVNEL
+94 RETGNEISVNEL

-511 KKIKLGIKDKNRSY
+511 KKIKLGIKDKNKSY

-530 GSTGTGKTYLSK
+530 GTTGTGKTYLSK

-581 DDAGQLT
+581 DDNKNIL
-588 EKVKRKPYSIILLDE
+588 EEIRNKPYSVLILDE
-603 IEKAHP
+603 IEKAHKS
-609 DVFNILLQVLDDGK
+609 VLNFFLNILDEGNCKDSSGKTVRFDNVL
-623 LTDSQGNTV
+623 
-632 SFQNTIIIMTSNAG
+632 IIMTSNAYVSKSLMG
-646 SNLNNNSIGFAKQ
+646 FNKNTTNNSLEDFF
-659 TVDTSKIE
+659 SK
-667 ENLKQVFRPEFL
+667 EFI

-684 IIVFDSLT
+684 IVPFNKFTEEDINKIIIKEANKCYKKYNSENIISLDMINRII
-692 KPELIQIVEL
+692 KESNYEEYGVRKLCKAVRKEIENQIVC
-702 MLKDT
+702 
-707 KRALAEKNMTLEVS
+707 
-721 ESAKEFILEKGT
+721 
-733 NLKFG
+733 
-738 ARPLRR
+738 
-744 AIQRYVED
+744 
-752 EISEMILRNEV
+752 
-763 HEGQNITVNF
+763 NIF
-773 ENENLKFDVN
+773 S

>member
-1 MFGKFSEE
+1 
-9 AQRVLVDAQK
+9 
-19 EMSELKHPYIGSE
+19 
-32 HLLLAILK
+32 
-40 NNQDLVNKFKK
+40 
-51 YKITYKSFKEELINL
+51 
-66 VGIGDNTPDLLLYS
+66 
-80 TTLKTI
+80 
-86 LENVIIES
+86 
-94 RETGDEISVNEL
+94 
-106 LLSLLNEGEGKAIR
+106 
-120 ILLSLG
+120 
-126 VDINKLYSDISEKRK
+126 
-141 IKQKKSK
+141 
-148 KLIVEEL
+148 
-155 GVDLTKRAKNNELDP
+155 
-170 VIGRDIEL
+170 
-178 NRVIEILSR
+178 
-187 RTKNNPL
+187 
-194 LIGEAGVGKTAIAE
+194 
-208 ELARRI
+208 
-214 VSGNVPMPLKNKRI
+214 
-228 ISVDMACTVAGTKY
+228 
-242 RGEFEER
+242 
-249 IKKMVKE
+249 MVKE

-263 IIFIDEIHTL
+263 IIIIDEIHTL

-511 KKIKLGIKDKNRSY
+511 KKIKLGIKDKNKSY

-581 DDAGQLT
+581 DDNKNIL
-588 EKVKRKPYSIILLDE
+588 EEIRNKPYSVLILDE
-603 IEKAHP
+603 IEKAHKS
-609 DVFNILLQVLDDGK
+609 VLYFFLNILDEGNCKDSSGKTVRFDNVL
-623 LTDSQGNTV
+623 
-632 SFQNTIIIMTSNAG
+632 IIMTSNAYVSKSLMG
-646 SNLNNNSIGFAKQ
+646 FNKKTTNNSLEDFF
-659 TVDTSKIE
+659 SK
-667 ENLKQVFRPEFL
+667 EFI

-684 IIVFDSLT
+684 IVPFNKFTEEDINKIIIKEANKCYKKYNSENIISLDMINRII
-692 KPELIQIVEL
+692 KESNYEEYGVRKLCKAVRKEIENQIVC
-702 MLKDT
+702 
-707 KRALAEKNMTLEVS
+707 
-721 ESAKEFILEKGT
+721 
-733 NLKFG
+733 
-738 ARPLRR
+738 
-744 AIQRYVED
+744 
-752 EISEMILRNEV
+752 
-763 HEGQNITVNF
+763 NIF
-773 ENENLKFDVN
+773 S

>member
-511 KKIKLGIKDKNRSY
+511 KKIKLGIKDKNKSY

-530 GSTGTGKTYLSK
+530 GTTGTGKTYLSK

-581 DDAGQLT
+581 DDNKNIL
-588 EKVKRKPYSIILLDE
+588 EEIRNKPYSVLILDE
-603 IEKAHP
+603 IEKAHKS
-609 DVFNILLQVLDDGK
+609 VLNFFLNILDEGNCKDSSGKTVRFDNVL
-623 LTDSQGNTV
+623 
-632 SFQNTIIIMTSNAG
+632 IIMTSNAYVSKSLMG
-646 SNLNNNSIGFAKQ
+646 FNKNTTNNSLEDFF
-659 TVDTSKIE
+659 SK
-667 ENLKQVFRPEFL
+667 EFI

-684 IIVFDSLT
+684 IVPFNKFTEEDINRIIIKEANKCYKKYNSENIISLDMINRII
-692 KPELIQIVEL
+692 KESNYEEYGVRKLCKAVRKEIENQIVC
-702 MLKDT
+702 
-707 KRALAEKNMTLEVS
+707 
-721 ESAKEFILEKGT
+721 
-733 NLKFG
+733 
-738 ARPLRR
+738 
-744 AIQRYVED
+744 
-752 EISEMILRNEV
+752 
-763 HEGQNITVNF
+763 NIF
-773 ENENLKFDVN
+773 S

>member
-408 LTKIQKEKNNAII
+408 LTKIQKEKNKCII

-441 INKLKLDYMR
+441 INKLKFDYMR

-511 KKIKLGIKDKNRSY
+511 KKIKLGIKDKNKSY

-581 DDAGQLT
+581 DDNKNIL
-588 EKVKRKPYSIILLDE
+588 EEIRNKPYSVLILDE
-603 IEKAHP
+603 IEKAHKS
-609 DVFNILLQVLDDGK
+609 VLNFFLNILDEGNCKDSSGKTVRFDNVL
-623 LTDSQGNTV
+623 
-632 SFQNTIIIMTSNAG
+632 IIMTSNAYVSKSLMG
-646 SNLNNNSIGFAKQ
+646 FNKNTINNSLEDFF
-659 TVDTSKIE
+659 SK
-667 ENLKQVFRPEFL
+667 EFI

-684 IIVFDSLT
+684 IVPFNKFTEEDINKIIIKEANKCYKKYNSENIISLDMINRII
-692 KPELIQIVEL
+692 KESNYEEYGVRKLCKAVRKEIENQIVC
-702 MLKDT
+702 
-707 KRALAEKNMTLEVS
+707 
-721 ESAKEFILEKGT
+721 
-733 NLKFG
+733 
-738 ARPLRR
+738 
-744 AIQRYVED
+744 
-752 EISEMILRNEV
+752 
-763 HEGQNITVNF
+763 NIF
-773 ENENLKFDVN
+773 S

>member
-66 VGIGDNTPDLLLYS
+66 VGMGDNTTDLLLYS

-511 KKIKLGIKDKNRSY
+511 KKIKLGIKDKNKSY

-581 DDAGQLT
+581 DDNKNIL
-588 EKVKRKPYSIILLDE
+588 EEIRNKPYSVLILDE
-603 IEKAHP
+603 IEKAHKS
-609 DVFNILLQVLDDGK
+609 VLNFFLNILDEGNCKDSSGKTVRFDNVL
-623 LTDSQGNTV
+623 
-632 SFQNTIIIMTSNAG
+632 IIMTSNAYVSKSLMG
-646 SNLNNNSIGFAKQ
+646 FNKNTTNNSLEDFF
-659 TVDTSKIE
+659 SK
-667 ENLKQVFRPEFL
+667 EFI

-684 IIVFDSLT
+684 IVPFNKFTEEDINKIIIKEANKCYKKYNSENIISLDMINRII
-692 KPELIQIVEL
+692 KESNYEEYGVRKLCKAVRKEIENQIVC
-702 MLKDT
+702 
-707 KRALAEKNMTLEVS
+707 
-721 ESAKEFILEKGT
+721 
-733 NLKFG
+733 
-738 ARPLRR
+738 
-744 AIQRYVED
+744 
-752 EISEMILRNEV
+752 
-763 HEGQNITVNF
+763 NIF
-773 ENENLKFDVN
+773 S

>member
-155 GVDLTKRAKNNELDP
+155 GIDLTKRAKNNELDP

-214 VSGNVPMPLKNKRI
+214 VSGNVPIPLKNKRI

-581 DDAGQLT
+581 DDNKNIL
-588 EKVKRKPYSIILLDE
+588 EEIRNKPYSVLILDE
-603 IEKAHP
+603 IEKAHKS
-609 DVFNILLQVLDDGK
+609 VLNFFLNILDEGNCKDSSGKTVRFDNVL
-623 LTDSQGNTV
+623 
-632 SFQNTIIIMTSNAG
+632 IIMTSNAYVSKSLMG
-646 SNLNNNSIGFAKQ
+646 FNKNTTNNSLEDFF
-659 TVDTSKIE
+659 SK
-667 ENLKQVFRPEFL
+667 EFI

-684 IIVFDSLT
+684 IVPFNKFTEEDINKIIIKEANKCYKKYNSENIISLDMINRII
-692 KPELIQIVEL
+692 KESNYEEYGVRKLCKAVRKEIENQIVC
-702 MLKDT
+702 
-707 KRALAEKNMTLEVS
+707 
-721 ESAKEFILEKGT
+721 
-733 NLKFG
+733 
-738 ARPLRR
+738 
-744 AIQRYVED
+744 
-752 EISEMILRNEV
+752 
-763 HEGQNITVNF
+763 NIF
-773 ENENLKFDVN
+773 S

>member
-40 NNQDLVNKFKK
+40 NNQDLINKFKK

-496 IIGQDEAINKLIDIS
+496 IIGQDEAIDKLIDIS
-511 KKIKLGIKDKNRSY
+511 KKIKLGIKDKNKSY

-581 DDAGQLT
+581 DDNKNIL
-588 EKVKRKPYSIILLDE
+588 EEIRNKPYSVLILDE
-603 IEKAHP
+603 IEKAHKS
-609 DVFNILLQVLDDGK
+609 VLNFFLNILDEGNCKDSSGKTVRFDNVL
-623 LTDSQGNTV
+623 
-632 SFQNTIIIMTSNAG
+632 IIMTSNAYVSKSLMG
-646 SNLNNNSIGFAKQ
+646 FNKNTTNNSLEDFF
-659 TVDTSKIE
+659 SK
-667 ENLKQVFRPEFL
+667 EFI

-684 IIVFDSLT
+684 IVPFNKFTEEDINKIIIKEANKCYKKYNSENIISLDMVNRII
-692 KPELIQIVEL
+692 KESNYEEYGVRKLCKAVRKEIENQIVC
-702 MLKDT
+702 
-707 KRALAEKNMTLEVS
+707 
-721 ESAKEFILEKGT
+721 
-733 NLKFG
+733 
-738 ARPLRR
+738 
-744 AIQRYVED
+744 
-752 EISEMILRNEV
+752 
-763 HEGQNITVNF
+763 NIF
-773 ENENLKFDVN
+773 S

>member
-350 HGVKIE
+350 HGVKID

-511 KKIKLGIKDKNRSY
+511 KKIKLGIKDKNKSY

-530 GSTGTGKTYLSK
+530 GTTGTGKTYLSK

-581 DDAGQLT
+581 DDNKNIL
-588 EKVKRKPYSIILLDE
+588 EEIRNKPYSVLILDE
-603 IEKAHP
+603 IEKAHKS
-609 DVFNILLQVLDDGK
+609 VLNFFLNILDEGNCKDSSGKTVRFDNVL
-623 LTDSQGNTV
+623 
-632 SFQNTIIIMTSNAG
+632 IIMTSNAYVNKSLMG
-646 SNLNNNSIGFAKQ
+646 FNKNTTNNSLEDFF
-659 TVDTSKIE
+659 SK
-667 ENLKQVFRPEFL
+667 EFI

-684 IIVFDSLT
+684 IVPFNKFTEEDINKIIIKEANKCYKKYNSENIISLDMINRII
-692 KPELIQIVEL
+692 KESNYEEYGVRKLCKAVRKEIENQIVC
-702 MLKDT
+702 
-707 KRALAEKNMTLEVS
+707 
-721 ESAKEFILEKGT
+721 
-733 NLKFG
+733 
-738 ARPLRR
+738 
-744 AIQRYVED
+744 
-752 EISEMILRNEV
+752 
-763 HEGQNITVNF
+763 NIF
-773 ENENLKFDVN
+773 S

>member
-511 KKIKLGIKDKNRSY
+511 KKIKLGIKDKNKSY

-542 LFAENLV
+542 LFSENLV

-581 DDAGQLT
+581 DDNKNIL
-588 EKVKRKPYSIILLDE
+588 EEIRNKPYSVLILDE
-603 IEKAHP
+603 IEKAHKS
-609 DVFNILLQVLDDGK
+609 VLNFFLNILDEGNCKDSSGKTVRFDNVL
-623 LTDSQGNTV
+623 
-632 SFQNTIIIMTSNAG
+632 IIMTSNAYVSKSLMG
-646 SNLNNNSIGFAKQ
+646 FNKNTTNNSLEDFF
-659 TVDTSKIE
+659 SK
-667 ENLKQVFRPEFL
+667 EFI

-684 IIVFDSLT
+684 IVPFNKFTEEDINKIIIKEANKCYKKYNSENIISLDMINRII
-692 KPELIQIVEL
+692 KESNYEEYGVRKLCKAVRKEIENQIVC
-702 MLKDT
+702 
-707 KRALAEKNMTLEVS
+707 
-721 ESAKEFILEKGT
+721 
-733 NLKFG
+733 
-738 ARPLRR
+738 
-744 AIQRYVED
+744 
-752 EISEMILRNEV
+752 
-763 HEGQNITVNF
+763 NIF
-773 ENENLKFDVN
+773 S

>member
-80 TTLKTI
+80 STLKTI

-496 IIGQDEAINKLIDIS
+496 IIGQDEAIDKLIDIS

-581 DDAGQLT
+581 DDNKNIL
-588 EKVKRKPYSIILLDE
+588 EEIRNKPYSVLILDE
-603 IEKAHP
+603 IEKAHKS
-609 DVFNILLQVLDDGK
+609 VLNFFLNILDEGNCKDSSGKTVRFDNVL
-623 LTDSQGNTV
+623 
-632 SFQNTIIIMTSNAG
+632 IIMTSNAYVSKSLMG
-646 SNLNNNSIGFAKQ
+646 FNKNTTNNSLEDFF
-659 TVDTSKIE
+659 SK
-667 ENLKQVFRPEFL
+667 EFI

-684 IIVFDSLT
+684 IVPFNKFTEEDINKIIIKEANKCYKKYNSENIISLDMINRII
-692 KPELIQIVEL
+692 KESNYEEYGVRKLCKAVRKEIENQIVC
-702 MLKDT
+702 
-707 KRALAEKNMTLEVS
+707 
-721 ESAKEFILEKGT
+721 
-733 NLKFG
+733 
-738 ARPLRR
+738 
-744 AIQRYVED
+744 
-752 EISEMILRNEV
+752 
-763 HEGQNITVNF
+763 NIF
-773 ENENLKFDVN
+773 S

>member
-155 GVDLTKRAKNNELDP
+155 GVDLTKRANNNELDP

-511 KKIKLGIKDKNRSY
+511 KKIKLSIKDKNKSY

-581 DDAGQLT
+581 DDNKNIL
-588 EKVKRKPYSIILLDE
+588 EEIRNKPYSVLILDE
-603 IEKAHP
+603 IEKAHKS
-609 DVFNILLQVLDDGK
+609 VLNFFLNILDEGNCKDSSGKTVRFDNVL
-623 LTDSQGNTV
+623 
-632 SFQNTIIIMTSNAG
+632 IIMTSNAYVSKSLMG
-646 SNLNNNSIGFAKQ
+646 FNKNTTNNSLEDFF
-659 TVDTSKIE
+659 SK
-667 ENLKQVFRPEFL
+667 EFI

-684 IIVFDSLT
+684 IVPFNKFTEEDINKIIIKEANKCYKKYNNENIISLDMINRII
-692 KPELIQIVEL
+692 KESNYEEYGVRKLCKAVRKEIENQIVC
-702 MLKDT
+702 
-707 KRALAEKNMTLEVS
+707 
-721 ESAKEFILEKGT
+721 
-733 NLKFG
+733 
-738 ARPLRR
+738 
-744 AIQRYVED
+744 
-752 EISEMILRNEV
+752 
-763 HEGQNITVNF
+763 NIF
-773 ENENLKFDVN
+773 S

>member
-40 NNQDLVNKFKK
+40 NNQDLINKFKK

-120 ILLSLG
+120 ILLSSG

-581 DDAGQLT
+581 DDNKNIL
-588 EKVKRKPYSIILLDE
+588 EEIRNKPYSVLILDE
-603 IEKAHP
+603 IEKAHKS
-609 DVFNILLQVLDDGK
+609 VLNFFLNILDEGNCKDSSGKTVRFDNVL
-623 LTDSQGNTV
+623 
-632 SFQNTIIIMTSNAG
+632 IIMTSNAYVSKSLMG
-646 SNLNNNSIGFAKQ
+646 FNKKTTNNSLEDFF
-659 TVDTSKIE
+659 SK
-667 ENLKQVFRPEFL
+667 EFI

-684 IIVFDSLT
+684 IVPFNKFTEEDINKIIIKEANKCYKKYNSENIISLDMINRII
-692 KPELIQIVEL
+692 KESNYEEYGVRKLCKAVRKEIENQIVC
-702 MLKDT
+702 
-707 KRALAEKNMTLEVS
+707 NMFS
-721 ESAKEFILEKGT
+721 
-733 NLKFG
+733 
-738 ARPLRR
+738 
-744 AIQRYVED
+744 
-752 EISEMILRNEV
+752 
-763 HEGQNITVNF
+763 
-773 ENENLKFDVN
+773 